1 MLLQID
7 YKDKKYNDKLK
18 ERMNNTY
25 IGILSIFVIIL
36 IYLYSKSTVSGIET
50 FYTEINLST
59 SKISVEKHPE
69 YLLPSNNTAS
79 DPGSEDGEDFYKDM
93 KINAYVTPG
102 GKIIF
107 DSDEIKKNY
116 ERNTLWSPSKKTNE
130 EETED
135 SMLARFMIP
144 ILWQATKKQMDSF
157 SSLGTDI
164 EKLTTIL
171 RSANK
176 KMIGI
181 NETVKQ
187 IGPEVIDKKRADD
200 FDFKKF

>member
-1 MLLQID
+1 
-7 YKDKKYNDKLK
+7 
-18 ERMNNTY
+18 MNNTY